1 MASFPS
7 IRIEGGLL
15 GPELLDQV
23 IAADVP
29 GQKPA
34 DFALEPK
41 RNLTDEIA
49 AVFADSRALWG
60 VFQSRITRLP
70 ENDLA
75 TTVTRD
81 QWALPFLALLG
92 YQARYNSKAF
102 EVDGQSFAVS
112 HRAGE
117 AEDTPPVHVVGARQE
132 LGRVPPSGR
141 PRLAP
146 HSLVQE
152 YLNRTEHVWGIVT
165 NGLTLRLLRDST
177 LVRRQAYIEFDLQ
190 AIFEEQR
197 FHDFAALYRLI
208 HRSRLPRGMA
218 DANECLLEKYY
229 AHTIE
234 QGGRVREHL
243 RDGVEE
249 CLKLLGN
256 GFLTH
261 KDNDEL
267 RQKIKSGQLTP
278 AQFYRQLFRI
288 VYRFLFLLV
297 SEDRG
302 LISPNQIYRDHYG
315 IARLRRMLD
324 MQAAWTDH
332 ADLWLSLRTLWKLF
346 GDDKLAKILDLAP
359 LNGELFA
366 PQTLDG
372 CILSNRDLLH
382 AFWHLAYYQ
391 ERQGA
396 TARRVNYSAL
406 DVEELG
412 SVYESLLEFHPDVA
426 TDAAGLLQF
435 DLIFGSERKTT
446 GSFYTPP
453 ELVNE
458 LIESALMPV
467 VQQRIATSKRDG
479 TGTKTQQAALL
490 SLKIIDV
497 ACGSGHMLLAAAR
510 RVGKELAKLRT
521 GEDEPAPE
529 RIRESIR
536 DVISHCIYGVD
547 RNPLAVDLCRVALWL
562 ESHTAGKPLTF
573 LDHRIRCG
581 DSLVGAFDISVL
593 KNGIPDKAF
602 DPCEGD
608 DKTTARAAAKKNKE
622 ERRGAQDLFAVRD
635 SSEAE
640 ALTRHSRDVDAIPD
654 DSPELIRRKKEL
666 FEASHRDP
674 AWQRQKQACDLWT
687 AAFFQTLAA
696 DSVVITSAALAD
708 HLGGRPIDARLHGN
722 ATTLALHQPFFHW
735 PLEFPEVFATGGFD
749 VMISNPPWERIKL
762 QEQEFFAVRDPRIA
776 AAPNKAARAR
786 LIKELIQQNPLLHSE
801 FIAAVHASEC
811 ASKFLRQ
818 SNRFPLTATG
828 DINTYAVFA
837 ETVRRLLGPAG
848 RAGIILPTGIA
859 TDYGTRLFFQD
870 VVKKRSLVSLI
881 DFENGRG
888 IFPEVERNVR
898 FCLLT
903 LSLTPQQQFR
913 IAGQLESVNQL
924 SQKERSYTVDA
935 NDIALVYPNTL
946 NCPMFRLQHDAAL
959 VFGIHRRV
967 PVLLNEPKG
976 ENPWGVSFLRMLDMS
991 MDSGLFKTE
1000 PADGLLSLYESKL
1013 AHQYNHRAA
1022 TFEGIPHESRYKT
1035 HAGTNEPSCDQLA
1048 DPNFLII
1055 PRYWV
1060 DESAVRERAGARKQ
1074 KWFLGFRNAISAT
1087 ADSRSLVAT
1096 IVPYSG
1102 VGNSMPLIFVNTP
1115 ARLTALLYANLNSI
1129 ILDYV
1134 LKQKVSGG
1142 NLNFYIVEQLPVLPP
1157 SAYNEV
1163 ALAFVAARVVELT
1176 FTATD
1181 LLPFAADILAEVS
1194 PATWNRWFPNNTVV
1208 ANQSPTPFRW
1218 DEARRA
1224 LLRAELDAWF
1234 ARAYGLTRDELR
1246 YILDPADVHGPDFPG
1261 ETFRVLKEKETAKFD
1276 EYRTRR
1282 LVLEAWDKL
1291 QPAGN

>member
-1 MASFPS
+1 
-7 IRIEGGLL
+7 
-15 GPELLDQV
+15 
-23 IAADVP
+23 
-29 GQKPA
+29 
-34 DFALEPK
+34 
-41 RNLTDEIA
+41 
-49 AVFADSRALWG
+49 
-60 VFQSRITRLP
+60 
-70 ENDLA
+70 
-75 TTVTRD
+75 
-81 QWALPFLALLG
+81 LLG
-92 YQARYNSKAF
+92 YQALYNSKAF

-117 AEDTPPVHVVGARQE
+117 AEDTPPIHVVGARQE

-141 PRLAP
+141 PRMAP

-190 AIFEEQR
+190 AIFEDQR

-218 DANECLLEKYY
+218 DANECLLERYY
-229 AHTIE
+229 AQTIE

-256 GFLTH
+256 GFLAH

-267 RQKIKSGQLTP
+267 RQKLNSKQLTP

-324 MQAAWTDH
+324 VQAAWTDH

-366 PQTLDG
+366 TQTLDD
-372 CILSNRDLLH
+372 CALSNRDLLH
-382 AFWHLAYYQ
+382 AFWYLAYYQ
-391 ERQGA
+391 ERAGA
-396 TARRVNYSAL
+396 PARRVNYSAL

-412 SVYESLLEFHPDVA
+412 SVYESLLEFHPDV
-426 TDAAGLLQF
+426 THHESRFTF

-467 VQQRIATSKRDG
+467 VRQRLAAAAILDKRDG
-479 TGTKTQQAALL
+479 TGTKHQQATLL
-490 SLKIIDV
+490 SLKIIDI

-529 RIRESIR
+529 RVRESIR

-581 DSLVGAFDISVL
+581 DSLVGVFDLGVL
-593 KNGIPDKAF
+593 PKGIPDKAF

-608 DKTTARAAAKKNKE
+608 DKPAARTATKQNRE
-622 ERRGAQDLFAVRD
+622 ERRGAGQDLFALRD
-635 SSEAE
+635 SGEAE

-674 AWQRQKQACDLWT
+674 AWQRQKWACDLWT
-687 AAFFQTLAA
+687 AAFFQNLTA

-708 HLGGRPIDARLHGN
+708 HLGGRPIDARLQGR
-722 ATTLALHQPFFHW
+722 AGTLALGQPFFHW
-735 PLEFPEVFATGGFD
+735 PLEFPEVFALGGFD
-749 VMISNPPWERIKL
+749 VLLSNPPWERIKL
-762 QEQEFFAVRDPRIA
+762 QEQEFFAARDPRIA
-776 AAPNKAARAR
+776 TAANKAARTR
-786 LIKELIQQNPLLHSE
+786 LITELIQKNPALHAE
-801 FIAAVHASEC
+801 FIAAVHAAEC
-811 ASKFLRQ
+811 VSKFLRQ
-818 SNRFPLTATG
+818 SARFPLTAAG

-837 ETVRRLLGPAG
+837 ETIRNLLAPKGQAG
-848 RAGIILPTGIA
+848 VIVPTGVA
-859 TDYGTRLFFQD
+859 TDDTTKRFFSDLVNKEQLARLTG
-870 VVKKRSLVSLI
+870 
-881 DFENGRG
+881 FENEEF
-888 IFPEVERNVR
+888 IFPAIHHSTKFCTVTVNGKDSPVRETALSFFIRNFNQIR
-898 FCLLT
+898 DARRHFALNAADFALL
-903 LSLTPQQQFR
+903 
-913 IAGQLESVNQL
+913 N
-924 SQKERSYTVDA
+924 
-935 NDIALVYPNTL
+935 PNTRT
-946 NCPMFRLQHDAAL
+946 CPVFRTKQDAEL
-959 VFGIHRRV
+959 TRKIYQRV
-967 PVLLNEPKG
+967 PVLLHEGAPDG
-976 ENPWGVSFLRMLDMS
+976 NPWGVSFLRMFDMS
-991 MDSGLFKTE
+991 NDSALFSDA
-1000 PADGLLSLYESKL
+1000 PADGLLTLYEAKMMW
-1013 AHQYNHRAA
+1013 QFDHRFGTYEGA
-1022 TFEGIPHESRYKT
+1022 TQANLNLGNLPQTTDEQKT
-1035 HAGTNEPSCDQLA
+1035 NPSFSA
-1048 DPNFLII
+1048 R
-1055 PRYWV
+1055 PRYWIAETEALNRLAPPTE
-1060 DESAVRERAGARKQ
+1060 DEQEALAGGSLQPDELIRRQRERAPKWLFSFRDVTSAITARTSI
-1074 KWFLGFRNAISAT
+1074 F
-1087 ADSRSLVAT
+1087 SLLPR
-1096 IVPYSG
+1096 IG
-1102 VGNSMPLIFVNTP
+1102 VGNNAPLLLVGVNE
-1115 ARLTALLYANLNSI
+1115 AALHLNLLANLNS
-1129 ILDYV
+1129 LVFDFCAR
-1134 LKQKVSGG
+1134 QKVGG
-1142 NLNFYIVEQLPVLPP
+1142 NHMNFFLLEQLPVLPP
-1157 SAYNEV
+1157 SFY
-1163 ALAFVAARVVELT
+1163 R
-1176 FTATD
+1176 
-1181 LLPFAADILAEVS
+1181 AADVAYVASRVLELVYTADDMQPLADALRAAAS
-1194 PATWNRWFPNNTVV
+1194 PLAASVPR
-1208 ANQSPTPFRW
+1208 ASYRW

-1224 LLRAELDAWF
+1224 LLRAELDAWY

-1261 ETFRVLKEKETAKFD
+1261 ETFRVLKEKETAKFG

-1291 QPAGN
+1291 PAQTN